1 MSRLDDLYKR
11 LEEAHCACARANRWG
26 EARRFAGRAAGNR
39 LDKIDHIKNMI
50 DKEYAKI
57 NP

>member
-1 MSRLDDLYKR
+1 MSRLDDLRKR
-11 LEEAHCACARANRWG
+11 LERARQDSLRSNRWG

-39 LDKIDHIKNMI
+39 LDKIAHIQNMI
-50 DKEYAKI
+50 DREYAKI